1 MPRNKFSPVNSSS
14 PKPQNESKGQGED
27 KESRTPKND
36 AQPRKSFDR
45 PEGQGSNKRDSR
57 NGGFDR
63 KPRESRG
70 EGRDRGNRDGG
81 NRNFRSGDRRE
92 GFKRKDRNDRSD
104 DRSQGKDKGSRN
116 YRSNDRREGF
126 KRNDRN
132 DRSDDRGN
140 GNDRGNRS
148 FRSSDRREG
157 FQRND
162 RNDRST
168 GRSFGDSDRRNKGFK
183 KPFRDGAPVNSE
195 GGNYRGGK
203 SNYRDDR
210 NEESSSPRGR
220 EDRRSSRN
228 GDQRGGFNRGGF
240 KGRDTGFRRNNN
252 RDFDRRRSDD
262 RNQEGDESRN
272 RESGNNA
279 YQRRSHDRRGKD
291 DFRDRKPKKFNK
303 RDPWNEENE
312 VSTPKRVK
320 RERVEN
326 PETRSKFGYKGSN
339 RELEKAGKDL
349 QKGSDLLKSEIR
361 LNRYISNSGLCSRRE
376 ADTFILQGLV
386 TVNGDKITDLG
397 TKVSKKDV
405 VKVDGKRIMPEKPV
419 YILLNKPK
427 GYITT
432 TTDPEG
438 RKTVMDLIDL
448 PGKERIY
455 PVGRLDRN
463 TTGVLLLTNDGEVS
477 QKLTHPSF
485 EIKKIYRAKLNK
497 KPSKEAMLAWVDG
510 VELEDGYMA
519 FEQIGFV
526 DENDPTV
533 LGLEIH
539 SGRNRIVRRMFE
551 HFKYDVEA
559 LDRVLLGEFDKI
571 KLGRGK
577 WRFLTDKEIRYID
590 RLKRTKPKPIDA
602 DSIKPKS
609 QDLDNIDFE

>member
-1 MPRNKFSPVNSSS
+1 MPRKKFSPVNSSS
-14 PKPQNESKGQGED
+14 PIPQNESKGQGED
-27 KESRTPKND
+27 KESRPPKND
-36 AQPRKSFDR
+36 APPRKYFDKS
-45 PEGQGSNKRDSR
+45 EGQGSNKRDSR

-63 KPRESRG
+63 RPRESRG
-70 EGRDRGNRDGG
+70 DGRERGSRDGG
-81 NRNFRSGDRRE
+81 NRNL
-92 GFKRKDRNDRSD
+92 
-104 DRSQGKDKGSRN
+104 
-116 YRSNDRREGF
+116 RSNDRRVGF
-126 KRNDRN
+126 KKNDRKDRSDDSGGRSDGDGRNFRSSDRRENFRRNDRN
-132 DRSDDRGN
+132 DRS
-140 GNDRGNRS
+140 S
-148 FRSSDRREG
+148 
-157 FQRND
+157 
-162 RNDRST
+162 

-183 KPFRDGAPVNSE
+183 KPFRDGADVNSE
-195 GGNYRGGK
+195 SRNYRRGK
-203 SNYRDDR
+203 PNYRDDR
-210 NEESSSPRGR
+210 NEDGSSPRGR
-220 EDRRSSRN
+220 EDRRSPRD
-228 GDQRGGFNRGGF
+228 GDKRGGFNKGGF
-240 KGRDTGFRRNNN
+240 KGRDTEFRRNNY
-252 RDFDRRRSDD
+252 RGFDRRKSDD
-262 RNQEGDESRN
+262 RNQEGEESSSRN
-272 RESGNNA
+272 AGNNA
-279 YQRRSHDRRGKD
+279 YQRRDHEHRGKN

-312 VSTPKRVK
+312 VSSPKRVK

-349 QKGSDLLKSEIR
+349 QKGSDLLKSDIR

-386 TVNGDKITDLG
+386 TVNNDKITDLG

-432 TTDPEG
+432 TNDPEG
-438 RKTVMDLIDL
+438 RKTIMELIDL

-485 EIKKIYRAKLNK
+485 EIKKIYRAKLNT

>member
-27 KESRTPKND
+27 KDSRTPKND
-36 AQPRKSFDR
+36 AQSLKSFDR

-63 KPRESRG
+63 KPRESMG
-70 EGRDRGNRDGG
+70 EGGDRGNRDGG

-104 DRSQGKDKGSRN
+104 DRGQGKDKGSRN
-116 YRSNDRREGF
+116 YRSSDRREGF
-126 KRNDRN
+126 K
-132 DRSDDRGN
+132 
-140 GNDRGNRS
+140 
-148 FRSSDRREG
+148 
-157 FQRND
+157 RND

-168 GRSFGDSDRRNKGFK
+168 GRSFGDSNRRNKGFK
-183 KPFRDGAPVNSE
+183 KPYREGGDVNSE
-195 GGNYRGGK
+195 NTNYRGGK

-210 NEESSSPRGR
+210 NEDGSSPKGG
-220 EDRRSSRN
+220 EDRRSPRN

-339 RELEKAGKDL
+339 KELEKAGKDL

-432 TTDPEG
+432 TNDPEG

-519 FEQIGFV
+519 FEQIGFI

-602 DSIKPKS
+602 DSIKPKF

>member
-1 MPRNKFSPVNSSS
+1 
-14 PKPQNESKGQGED
+14 
-27 KESRTPKND
+27 
-36 AQPRKSFDR
+36 
-45 PEGQGSNKRDSR
+45 
-57 NGGFDR
+57 
-63 KPRESRG
+63 
-70 EGRDRGNRDGG
+70 
-81 NRNFRSGDRRE
+81 
-92 GFKRKDRNDRSD
+92 
-104 DRSQGKDKGSRN
+104 RN
-116 YRSNDRREGF
+116 Y
-126 KRNDRN
+126 
-132 DRSDDRGN
+132 
-140 GNDRGNRS
+140 
-148 FRSSDRREG
+148 RSSDRREG
-157 FQRND
+157 FKRND

-183 KPFRDGAPVNSE
+183 KPYRDGADVNSE
-195 GGNYRGGK
+195 NRNYRGGK

-210 NEESSSPRGR
+210 NEDGSSPKGR
-220 EDRRSSRN
+220 EDRRSRRN

-339 RELEKAGKDL
+339 KELEKAGKDL

-419 YILLNKPK
+419 YLLLNKPK

-432 TTDPEG
+432 TNDPEG

>member
-14 PKPQNESKGQGED
+14 PKPQNESIGQGED

-36 AQPRKSFDR
+36 ALSRKSFDR

-81 NRNFRSGDRRE
+81 NRNFRSGDR
-92 GFKRKDRNDRSD
+92 K
-104 DRSQGKDKGSRN
+104 
-116 YRSNDRREGF
+116 EGF

-132 DRSDDRGN
+132 DRSI
-140 GNDRGNRS
+140 
-148 FRSSDRREG
+148 
-157 FQRND
+157 
-162 RNDRST
+162 

-183 KPFRDGAPVNSE
+183 KPYRDGRDVNSE
-195 GGNYRGGK
+195 NRNYRGGK

-210 NEESSSPRGR
+210 NEDGSSPKGR

-252 RDFDRRRSDD
+252 QDFDRRRSDD
-262 RNQEGDESRN
+262 RNQEGDESKN
-272 RESGNNA
+272 RDSGNNA
-279 YQRRSHDRRGKD
+279 YQRRSHDRRGNN

-303 RDPWNEENE
+303 RNPWNEENE
-312 VSTPKRVK
+312 VSKPKRVK

-339 RELEKAGKDL
+339 KELEKAGKDL

-432 TTDPEG
+432 TNDPEG

-590 RLKRTKPKPIDA
+590 RLKRTKPKSIDA

-609 QDLDNIDFE
+609 QNLDNIDFE

>member
-1 MPRNKFSPVNSSS
+1 M
-14 PKPQNESKGQGED
+14 
-27 KESRTPKND
+27 
-36 AQPRKSFDR
+36 
-45 PEGQGSNKRDSR
+45 
-57 NGGFDR
+57 
-63 KPRESRG
+63 
-70 EGRDRGNRDGG
+70 
-81 NRNFRSGDRRE
+81 
-92 GFKRKDRNDRSD
+92 
-104 DRSQGKDKGSRN
+104 
-116 YRSNDRREGF
+116 
-126 KRNDRN
+126 
-132 DRSDDRGN
+132 
-140 GNDRGNRS
+140 
-148 FRSSDRREG
+148 
-157 FQRND
+157 
-162 RNDRST
+162 
-168 GRSFGDSDRRNKGFK
+168 
-183 KPFRDGAPVNSE
+183 
-195 GGNYRGGK
+195 
-203 SNYRDDR
+203 
-210 NEESSSPRGR
+210 
-220 EDRRSSRN
+220 
-228 GDQRGGFNRGGF
+228 
-240 KGRDTGFRRNNN
+240 
-252 RDFDRRRSDD
+252 
-262 RNQEGDESRN
+262 
-272 RESGNNA
+272 
-279 YQRRSHDRRGKD
+279 
-291 DFRDRKPKKFNK
+291 
-303 RDPWNEENE
+303 
-312 VSTPKRVK
+312 
-320 RERVEN
+320 
-326 PETRSKFGYKGSN
+326 
-339 RELEKAGKDL
+339 
-349 QKGSDLLKSEIR
+349 QKGSDLLKSELR

-432 TTDPEG
+432 TNDPEG

>member
-27 KESRTPKND
+27 KESRPLKND
-36 AQPRKSFDR
+36 ALTRKSFDR
-45 PEGQGSNKRDSR
+45 PEGSGSNKRDSR
-57 NGGFDR
+57 NEGFDR
-63 KPRESRG
+63 KPRENKG
-70 EGRDRGNRDGG
+70 EGRNGGNRDGG
-81 NRNFRSGDRRE
+81 NRNYMSGDRRE
-92 GFKRKDRNDRSD
+92 GFKKYNRNDGSD
-104 DRSQGKDKGSRN
+104 DRSQGKDRGSRN
-116 YRSNDRREGF
+116 Y
-126 KRNDRN
+126 
-132 DRSDDRGN
+132 
-140 GNDRGNRS
+140 
-148 FRSSDRREG
+148 RSSDRREG
-157 FQRND
+157 LKRYD
-162 RNDRST
+162 RNNKSP
-168 GRSFGDSDRRNKGFK
+168 GRSFDDSDRRNKGFK
-183 KPFRDGAPVNSE
+183 KPNPDGVDVNSE
-195 GGNYRGGK
+195 NRNYRGGK
-203 SNYRDDR
+203 LNYRDNR
-210 NEESSSPRGR
+210 NEDVSSQRGR
-220 EDRRSSRN
+220 EDRRSTRN

-252 RDFDRRRSDD
+252 RDFDRRISDD
-262 RNQEGDESRN
+262 RNHEGDKNTN
-272 RESGNNA
+272 RDSGNNT
-279 YQRRSHDRRGKD
+279 YQRRSHDRRGKN

-312 VSTPKRVK
+312 VFTPKRVK

-339 RELEKAGKDL
+339 KELEKAGKDL

-432 TTDPEG
+432 TNDPEG

-533 LGLEIH
+533 LGIEIH

-577 WRFLTDKEIRYID
+577 WRFLADKEVRYID

>member
-14 PKPQNESKGQGED
+14 PKPQNESIGQGED
-27 KESRTPKND
+27 KESRTSKND
-36 AQPRKSFDR
+36 ALSRKSFDR

-81 NRNFRSGDRRE
+81 NRNFRSGDR
-92 GFKRKDRNDRSD
+92 K
-104 DRSQGKDKGSRN
+104 
-116 YRSNDRREGF
+116 EGF

-132 DRSDDRGN
+132 DRSDDRGQ
-140 GNDRGNRS
+140 GKDRGSRN
-148 FRSSDRREG
+148 FRSGDRREG
-157 FQRND
+157 FKRND

-168 GRSFGDSDRRNKGFK
+168 GRSFGDSDRRNNGFK
-183 KPFRDGAPVNSE
+183 KPYRDGGDVNSE
-195 GGNYRGGK
+195 NRNYRGGK

-210 NEESSSPRGR
+210 NEDGSSPKGR
-220 EDRRSSRN
+220 EDLRSSRN

-262 RNQEGDESRN
+262 RNQEGDESKN
-272 RESGNNA
+272 RDSGNNA
-279 YQRRSHDRRGKD
+279 YQRRSHDRRGNN

-339 RELEKAGKDL
+339 KELEKAGKDL

-432 TTDPEG
+432 TNDPEG

-485 EIKKIYRAKLNK
+485 EIKKVYRAKLNK

-526 DENDPTV
+526 DENDPAV

-590 RLKRTKPKPIDA
+590 RLKRTKPKSIDA

>member
-27 KESRTPKND
+27 KESRPPKND
-36 AQPRKSFDR
+36 APPRKSFDR

-81 NRNFRSGDRRE
+81 NRN
-92 GFKRKDRNDRSD
+92 
-104 DRSQGKDKGSRN
+104 
-116 YRSNDRREGF
+116 Y
-126 KRNDRN
+126 
-132 DRSDDRGN
+132 
-140 GNDRGNRS
+140 
-148 FRSSDRREG
+148 RSSDRREG
-157 FQRND
+157 FKRND

-183 KPFRDGAPVNSE
+183 KPYRDGGDVNSE
-195 GGNYRGGK
+195 NRNYRGGK

-210 NEESSSPRGR
+210 NEDGSSPKGR
-220 EDRRSSRN
+220 EDRRSSIN

-279 YQRRSHDRRGKD
+279 YQRRSHDRRGKI

-312 VSTPKRVK
+312 VSAPKRVK

-349 QKGSDLLKSEIR
+349 QKGSDLLKTEIR

-432 TTDPEG
+432 TNDPEG

>member
-63 KPRESRG
+63 KPRESRS
-70 EGRDRGNRDGG
+70 EGRDRGNRD
-81 NRNFRSGDRRE
+81 E
-92 GFKRKDRNDRSD
+92 
-104 DRSQGKDKGSRN
+104 GSRN
-116 YRSNDRREGF
+116 YRSSDRREGF

-132 DRSDDRGN
+132 DRSM
-140 GNDRGNRS
+140 
-148 FRSSDRREG
+148 
-157 FQRND
+157 
-162 RNDRST
+162 

-183 KPFRDGAPVNSE
+183 KPYRDGGDVNSE
-195 GGNYRGGK
+195 NRNYRGGK

-210 NEESSSPRGR
+210 NEDGSSPEGR

-279 YQRRSHDRRGKD
+279 YQRRSHDRNGKSE
-291 DFRDRKPKKFNK
+291 FRDRKPKKFNK

>member
-45 PEGQGSNKRDSR
+45 PEGQGSNNRDSR

-70 EGRDRGNRDGG
+70 EGRDQGNRDEG

-116 YRSNDRREGF
+116 YRTNDRREGF

-183 KPFRDGAPVNSE
+183 KPYRDGGDVNSE
-195 GGNYRGGK
+195 NKNYRGGK

-210 NEESSSPRGR
+210 NEDGSSPKGR

-279 YQRRSHDRRGKD
+279 YQRRSHDRNGKSE
-291 DFRDRKPKKFNK
+291 FRDRKPKKFNK

-432 TTDPEG
+432 TNDPEG

-463 TTGVLLLTNDGEVS
+463 TTGVLLLTNDGELS
-477 QKLTHPSF
+477 KKLTHPSH
-485 EIKKIYRAKLNK
+485 EVSKIYQVELD
-497 KPSKEAMLAWVDG
+497 KPIEMEHFEKIQSG
-510 VELEDGYMA
+510 VELEDG
-519 FEQIGFV
+519 FV
-526 DENDPTV
+526 KVDDIAIIDPEGYS
-533 LGLEIH
+533 LGVEIH
-539 SGRNRIVRRMFE
+539 SGKNRIVRRIFE
-551 HFKYDVEA
+551 SFGYDVEK
-559 LDRVLLGEFDKI
+559 LDRVMFAGLTKKDLP
-571 KLGRGK
+571 RGN
-577 WRFLTDKEIRYID
+577 WRYLKDKEIVK
-590 RLKRTKPKPIDA
+590 LKY
-602 DSIKPKS
+602 
-609 QDLDNIDFE
+609 LN